1 MSVSKVCRYCKS
13 YVDGVCTNDAFSLV
27 TVKGSEYDLSAQFEY
42 ILSDGEL
49 LETLESVLP
58 KSTLSQRLDVERV
71 IKRKILN
78 VASDIGSPEIYIF
91 DPDTFGCTNW
101 R

>member
-1 MSVSKVCRYCKS
+1 MSISKVCRYCKS

-27 TVKGSEYDLSAQFEY
+27 TARGSEYDVSSQFEY

-58 KSTLSQRLDVERV
+58 NTTLNHRLDVERV

-78 VASDIGSPEIYIF
+78 IASDIGSPEIYID
-91 DPDTFGCTNW
+91 DPDSFGCTNW